1 MKQKL
6 ILHFFVLF
14 FILSGCI
21 SNNNLEKPE
30 RKQLKQSEERSRISN
45 NNLEERI
52 KGLNAVDYSAFK
64 NLSVTRRKGVYV
76 VVHNRKVYFVK
87 RYLSQ
92 DEYTREV
99 PSADLEVPSADLQRA
114 IGNALDTFE
123 NMPVQAVSVDSLDNI
138 EVVLSVERNCTHFLY
153 KPSNSETD
161 SLCAQKYEKYD
172 SEWYFEKVCSE

>member
-21 SNNNLEKPE
+21 SNNNLE
-30 RKQLKQSEERSRISN
+30 
-45 NNLEERI
+45 ERI
-52 KGLNAVDYSAFK
+52 KGLNAVDYSVFK
-64 NLSVTRRKGVYV
+64 NLAVTRRKGVYV

-87 RYLSQ
+87 RYFSQ
-92 DEYTREV
+92 DEYTR
-99 PSADLEVPSADLQRA
+99 EVPSADLQRA

-123 NMPVQAVSVDSLDNI
+123 NMPVQSVSVDSLDNI
-138 EVVLSVERNCTHFLY
+138 TVVLSVERNCTHFLY

-161 SLCAQKYEKYD
+161 SLCAQKYD
-172 SEWYFEKVCSE
+172 SEWYFERVCSE